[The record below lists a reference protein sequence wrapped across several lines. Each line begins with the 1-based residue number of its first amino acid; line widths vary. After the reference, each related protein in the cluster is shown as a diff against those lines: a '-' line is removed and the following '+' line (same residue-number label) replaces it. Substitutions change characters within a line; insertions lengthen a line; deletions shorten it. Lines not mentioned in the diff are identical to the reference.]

1 MVELTGVPYAD
12 IMAAALLPAVLYFVA
27 VWIGIDAFAQRYDLR
42 PLEADQRPETRI
54 VLITAGFFAVPFAVL
69 LERMFNGGYTPQYA
83 ACVAILVAF
92 ALLFLDGR
100 LTLDWG
106 RTRARL
112 ETMCLTA
119 GQQIA
124 TIASIILCASIIIGV
139 LGMTGL
145 GVKITSVILSWSG
158 GQLWGALLLTALA
171 CLILGME
178 VPTTAAYVICV
189 SVAGPAL
196 QQLGLDPLLTHLFV
210 FWFALLSTI
219 TPPVCGAVFIA
230 AGMVEENWLKVA
242 VSAMALGIG
251 LYLIPLG
258 MVAAPALIELKQAPI
273 AALLN
278 FVRIAVALG
287 VMSYGII
294 APLNGLLRIGLIA
307 GGAALLFAPV
317 LI

>member
-1 MVELTGVPYAD
+1 
-12 IMAAALLPAVLYFVA
+12 
-27 VWIGIDAFAQRYDLR
+27 
-42 PLEADQRPETRI
+42 
-54 VLITAGFFAVPFAVL
+54 
-69 LERMFNGGYTPQYA
+69 
-83 ACVAILVAF
+83 
-92 ALLFLDGR
+92 
-100 LTLDWG
+100 
-106 RTRARL
+106 
-112 ETMCLTA
+112 MCLTA

-230 AGMVEENWLKVA
+230 AGMVGRTGSRSRSRPWHWGSGFISSR
-242 VSAMALGIG
+242 SAWW
-251 LYLIPLG
+251 P
-258 MVAAPALIELKQAPI
+258 P
-273 AALLN
+273 
-278 FVRIAVALG
+278 R
-287 VMSYGII
+287 
-294 APLNGLLRIGLIA
+294 R
-307 GGAALLFAPV
+307 
-317 LI
+317 